1 METRAQLHV
10 IVVKISTRFPQFCAV
25 ISFTVSFQQR
35 VSLRRFASTAVHRK
49 PRRRRRL
56 LGRPICRWGK
66 LRGHYI
72 RKRDLTIWTRFIL
85 VRTGPM
91 AGSCENTT
99 FRFHKSLE
107 FVKVAV
113 CRSTSFFKINVLL
126 GVSR

>member
-1 METRAQLHV
+1 
-10 IVVKISTRFPQFCAV
+10 
-25 ISFTVSFQQR
+25 

-49 PRRRRRL
+49 RGRRRRRL

-66 LRGHYI
+66 LTGHYI

-91 AGSCENTT
+91 AGSCEYTT

-107 FVKVAV
+107 FLKVA
-113 CRSTSFFKINVLL
+113 
-126 GVSR
+126 